1 MSDLLKAV
9 AQPVTY
15 ERTLQVIRVPNPAA
29 GAQWSVTVPGDQAWR
44 VLSVA
49 ALLTTSAVAGNR
61 SAALLADDQQSVFMG
76 ADSDVAIAANLAVTI
91 SWALGLIT
99 STSIVTGGV
108 ASAGLP
114 DLVLPPGYRLRSAT
128 TAFDVADQWSSI
140 AIAVESLQ
148 TLPFG
153 TKQETE
159 AETFARYLAPYLQSS
174 GA

>member
-15 ERTLQVIRVPNPAA
+15 ERTFQVIRVPNPAA
-29 GAQWSVTVPGDQAWR
+29 GAQFSVTVPGDQAWR

-61 SAALLADDQQSVFMG
+61 SCALLADDQQSVYLA
-76 ADSDVAIAANLAVTI
+76 ADADVAITANLAVTV

-99 STSIVTGGV
+99 STSVATGGV
-108 ASAGLP
+108 ASAGLS
-114 DLVLPPGYRLRSAT
+114 DLVLPPGHRLRSAV

-153 TKQETE
+153 TRQEVE
-159 AETFARYLAPYLQSS
+159 AETLARYMAPYLQSS